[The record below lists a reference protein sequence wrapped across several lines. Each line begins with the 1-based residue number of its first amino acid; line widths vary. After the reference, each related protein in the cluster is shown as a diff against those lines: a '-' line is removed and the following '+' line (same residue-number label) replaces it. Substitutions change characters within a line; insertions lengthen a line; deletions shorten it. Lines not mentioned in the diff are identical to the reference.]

1 MTDIEDELQQ
11 RSDAD
16 ETWSPEP
23 PRRRDRDY
31 NDFAVGD
38 YVHFERRFSAAD
50 FAAFA
55 ELSGDRN
62 PLHCD
67 AQYARRCGFKASIVP
82 LQLAS
87 APLSAIAGM
96 LLPGRRSLVLD
107 HQLRALE
114 PIHYEQPVEYSAKI
128 AFKHDAHRTL
138 ALQIIAF
145 QGPRVLL
152 EGRMHV
158 RVREDSETEA
168 NERSFE
174 ANAGNALHERVALV
188 TGATGAIGQAV
199 VRLLAR
205 RGWKLILQGRS
216 CDRVEALARECRRE
230 GTEAFPLVS
239 GLAGAIGRRELAERL
254 DELPAATALVHAA
267 SPRIDAALDE
277 LIEVNYAALRDLTE
291 ALTRR
296 MLQRQHGRVLLVGSA
311 AADYPQPGWEHYA
324 AAKQAAAGYV
334 RAFHQRYAPY
344 GLFGQVV
351 APGYVLGEFSEAWRP
366 DDAECLLPEEA
377 AEAIA
382 EELET
387 SQRRPGGYLRLE
399 PGSRRRGEFGFHQP
413 RVELARQQEPAS
425 REQATADATLAP
437 STGDLDETI
446 RRFFRLPADASL
458 AEAGLGVTPG
468 WDSLGH
474 LELLLCLESTFA
486 LSFSSGELNQ
496 TTRYADLQRLVDAKR
511 RTA

>member
-11 RSDAD
+11 RN
-16 ETWSPEP
+16 EPVEPWSPDA
-23 PRRRDRDY
+23 PRRNDRDY
-31 NDFAVGD
+31 EDFAVGD
-38 YVHFERRFSAAD
+38 YVHFTRRFSTDD

-62 PLHCD
+62 PLHHD
-67 AQYARRCGFKASIVP
+67 GRYARRCGFKGPVVP
-82 LQLAS
+82 LQLVA

-96 LLPGRRSLVLD
+96 LLPGRRSLVLGN
-107 HQLRALE
+107 QLRVLD
-114 PIHYEQPVEYSAKI
+114 PIRYEQPVEYSAKI
-128 AFKHDAHRTL
+128 ISKHDAQRTL
-138 ALQIIAF
+138 VLQIIAF
-145 QGPRVLL
+145 QGTRVSL

-158 RVREDSETEA
+158 RVREDAAVETSEH
-168 NERSFE
+168 SFE
-174 ANAGNALHERVALV
+174 AAGGNALQERVVLV
-188 TGATGAIGQAV
+188 TGATGAIGRAV

-216 CDRVEALARECRRE
+216 RERVDALARECRRE
-230 GTEAFPLVS
+230 GAEAFPLVG
-239 GLAGAIGRRELAERL
+239 GLAGAIGRRELVERL

-277 LIEVNYAALRDLTE
+277 LIEVNYAALRELTE
-291 ALTRR
+291 AQARR

-311 AADYPQPGWEHYA
+311 AADHPQPGWEHYA

-334 RAFHQRYAPY
+334 RAFDQRYAPY

-351 APGYVLGEFSEAWRP
+351 APGYVLGEFSQAWRP

-382 EELET
+382 EELERP
-387 SQRRPGGYLRLE
+387 QRRSGGYLRLD

-413 RVELARQQEPAS
+413 RIEPARQLAPATQ
-425 REQATADATLAP
+425 EQAPAAP
-437 STGDLDETI
+437 RAGDLDETV

-458 AEAGLGVTPG
+458 AEAGLGATPG

-486 LSFSSGELNQ
+486 LSFSSEELNQ